1 MSDVFTRGSVL
12 DERYEVERLLGG
24 GGMGEVLLVRHL
36 HLGDQRVV
44 KILRRDLIGDRAAD
58 EAFLR
63 EARIATR
70 IKHANVATL
79 YDCSRLPQGS
89 SYMVWEYIEGED
101 LETRLKSEKR
111 LAVRAAVDIAIQ
123 TLRGLAAVHGAGVV
137 HQDISPDNLM
147 LSKDTGDRLQVKIID
162 LGLALL
168 YNSSGVSALESSMGV
183 AGKMAYCSPEQAQLE
198 PGRMPDHRSDLYS
211 LALVLYQMLSGE
223 LPFEADSPQKLF
235 LRRLHQDPIPLVE
248 RAPDLEAAE
257 KLDPILRRALSRKRE
272 ERFPNAVSFI
282 QALAS
287 VVESR
292 RDGAE
297 SVVVEAAA
305 LEGDRVA
312 QAMNLFE
319 RYIEQGKVKLARMT
333 LDTIEEMAPEHPK
346 LSELGRRLSEL
357 DHNAPDRDRLKY
369 LVESGHKALVDGD
382 LRQAERWLQMLDES
396 APQSEERRELARE
409 INRRRDERSRS
420 ERIELHRQRLESLLA
435 RGDWE
440 DAERELDAL
449 SNLEVTRVTL
459 QNYGQ
464 RLRTGRERQQEE
476 SQLEVFERQF
486 REACE
491 SRDWQGA
498 LDVAHRLGETDLA
511 PERAH
516 AMSSEARELEE
527 DDRKTRSIEQGTA
540 QLETLLASGDARG
553 AKTALRILIGIDP
566 EFEGRAEWERKVA
579 ELKEK

>member
-1 MSDVFTRGSVL
+1 
-12 DERYEVERLLGG
+12 
-24 GGMGEVLLVRHL
+24 MGEVLLVRHL

-101 LETRLKSEKR
+101 LETRLKSEER
-111 LAVRAAVDIAIQ
+111 IGVRHAVEIAIQ
-123 TLRGLAAVHGAGVV
+123 TLRGLAAIHGAGVV

-147 LSKDTGDRLQVKIID
+147 LSKDPGDRLQVKIID

-168 YNSSGVSALESSMGV
+168 YNTSGVSALESNIGV
-183 AGKMAYCSPEQAQLE
+183 AGKMAYCSPEQAQLK

-211 LALVLYQMLSGE
+211 LGLVLYQMLAGR

-235 LRRLHQDPIPLVE
+235 LQRLHQDPIPLAE
-248 RAPDLEAAE
+248 RAPDLEAGE
-257 KLDPILRRALSRKRE
+257 KLDPILRRALSRKPE

-282 QALAS
+282 QALAA
-287 VVESR
+287 VAESR
-292 RDGAE
+292 REGAE

-312 QAMNLFE
+312 QAINLFE
-319 RYIEQGKVKLARMT
+319 RYMEAGKVKLARMT
-333 LDTIEEMAPEHPK
+333 LDTIEEMVPDHPK

-357 DHNAPDRDRLKY
+357 DRNAPDRDRLQY
-369 LVESGHKALVDGD
+369 LLESGRKALAGGD

-409 INRRRDERSRS
+409 LNRRRDERSRS
-420 ERIELHRQRLESLLA
+420 ERIELHRQRLESLLSQ
-435 RGDWE
+435 GDWE
-440 DAERELDAL
+440 EAERELDSL
-449 SNLEVTRVTL
+449 SSLEVTRVTL

-464 RLRTGRERQQEE
+464 RLRTGRERQREE
-476 SQLEVFERQF
+476 TRLETFERQF
-486 REACE
+486 HEACDLK
-491 SRDWQGA
+491 DWQEA
-498 LDVAHRLGETDLA
+498 LDVARTLAETDLD
-511 PERAH
+511 PERARE
-516 AMSSEARELEE
+516 MSSEVRQLQEQE
-527 DDRKTRSIEQGTA
+527 RKKRSIEQGTA
-540 QLETLLASGDARG
+540 QLESLLAAGDVRG
-553 AKTALRILIGIDP
+553 AKTALHILIGIDS
-566 EFEGRAEWERKVA
+566 EFEGRAELERRIA
-579 ELKEK
+579 ALSQE